1 MAPTFWIGSFGLG
14 LGLRF
19 GLRFR
24 LWLGLRLGLWLGLW
38 LWLGLGLGLRLWLWL
53 GLGFRLWLGFGLG
66 FLISDRRGFWSI
78 SIGRFR
84 LSTLFDICFK
94 VSWRNA
100 VIAFAICGSSL
111 LRILLGFGLG
121 LGF

>member
-14 LGLRF
+14 LGLGL
-19 GLRFR
+19 GLRLR
-24 LWLGLRLGLWLGLW
+24 LRLGLRLGFGFRLGFRFRFRFRLGF
-38 LWLGLGLGLRLWLWL
+38 GLGL
-53 GLGFRLWLGFGLG
+53 GLG
-66 FLISDRRGFWSI
+66 FLISDRSGFWSI

-84 LSTLFDICFK
+84 LCTLFGICFG

-100 VIAFAICGSSL
+100 VIAFEICGSSL
-111 LRILLGFGLG
+111 LRILLGSGLG